1 MSNQVETHFV
11 NQYNA
16 NIQLLSQQPH
26 SRLEGCVRRE
36 TQQGEFQFFDQIGA
50 VEMTELTGRHV
61 DTALSNTPHA
71 RRRVGL
77 TPFTFADMIDWK
89 DRAQLLTDPQS
100 PYAVNAVMSAGRK
113 KDQIILAAAL
123 GDAYTDKTGS
133 TTVALPASQQ
143 IAVDFDGGA
152 GGTPLGLTV
161 LKLRRAKMIL
171 DQNEAGALGN
181 NKRFLACTAEQIDNL
196 LGTTEVTSSDYNN
209 VKALVNGDVDTFMGF
224 KFIRLELVA
233 NTTTTRHCVAWIEN
247 GILMSTAEE
256 IDVKVDRRPDK
267 NYGVQVYVKQ
277 MLGAT
282 RMEEAKVVQIDCNE
296 PA

>member
-50 VEMTELTGRHV
+50 VSMTALTGRHA
-61 DTALSNTPHA
+61 DTSLSNTPHA

-77 TPFTFADMIDWK
+77 TAFVFADMIDWK

-100 PYAVNAVMSAGRK
+100 PYAVNAIMSAGRK
-113 KDQIILAAAL
+113 KDEIILAAAL
-123 GDAYTDKTGS
+123 GTAYTDKTGS
-133 TTVALPASQQ
+133 TAVALPVSQK
-143 IAVDFDGGA
+143 IAVTFDGA
-152 GGTPLGLTV
+152 GGSTALGLTV
-161 LKLRRAKMIL
+161 RKLRQAKLIL
-171 DQNEAGALGN
+171 DRNEAGSMGN
-181 NKRFLACTAEQIDNL
+181 DKRHIAVTAEQIDNL
-196 LGTTEVTSSDYNN
+196 LATTEVTSADYNN
-209 VKALVNGDVDTFMGF
+209 VRALVAGEVDTFMGF
-224 KFIRLELVA
+224 KFHRTELCAKTA
-233 NTTTTRHCVAWIEN
+233 NTRSCVAWIEN
-247 GILMSTAEE
+247 GLLLSSAIEPEVM
-256 IDVKVDRRPDK
+256 VDRLPGK

-296 PA
+296 A